1 MLLVMI
7 RRLGMDNILRYKK
20 ITNFVI
26 CLSVIGL
33 ALAFVGT
40 YSYFSKSNSY
50 NVTGN
55 VINWSFSANNS
66 SSSFTQSLSDI
77 IPGDS
82 GSFVVT
88 LDASGSTDDVEC
100 SIVPVFSGELSG
112 MALYSDE
119 QHTTKIEEKLVQNV
133 AAGSTASTTI
143 YWVWEYDTGLLSG
156 QSISFTINVIG
167 RQVVS

>member
-1 MLLVMI
+1 
-7 RRLGMDNILRYKK
+7 MDNSFKYKK

-50 NVTGN
+50 NVTGS
-55 VINWSFSANNS
+55 VINWSFSANS
-66 SSSFTQSLSDI
+66 SSSTFTQNLSDI
-77 IPGDS
+77 VPGDS
-82 GSFVVT
+82 GSFTIT
-88 LDASGSTDDVEC
+88 LNASGSTDAVEC
-100 SIVPVFSGELSG
+100 SIVPVLSGDLGG
-112 MALYSDE
+112 MALYTDA
-119 QHTTKIEEKLVQNV
+119 QHTTKIEENLVQNV
-133 AAGSTASTTI
+133 AAGSTSTVTI

-156 QSISFTINVIG
+156 QNVSFTINVIG